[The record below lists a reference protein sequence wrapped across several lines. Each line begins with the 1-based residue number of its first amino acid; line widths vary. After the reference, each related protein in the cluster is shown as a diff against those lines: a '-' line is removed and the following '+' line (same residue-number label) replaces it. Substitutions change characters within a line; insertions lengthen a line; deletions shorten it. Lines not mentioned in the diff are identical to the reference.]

1 MTWIRNPTICYIFVH
16 ILDLFVDG
24 LDTLEE
30 GRQVADAL
38 ARLQMLCEQ
47 VRRIVF
53 SANFDQLDGPIATSL
68 LDPQALRIHM
78 AQFA

>member
-30 GRQVADAL
+30 GRQVAL
-38 ARLQMLCEQ
+38 HIPSNQNLGGHIMLDKMSNRKDLSE
-47 VRRIVF
+47 
-53 SANFDQLDGPIATSL
+53 SL
-68 LDPQALRIHM
+68 NKL
-78 AQFA
+78 